1 MLYLFLQLWEIMIN
15 GIEAFLYY
23 LLVKKK
29 MKAKEM
35 PYRSQKITL
44 FLCCQVALLYVF
56 NHFGVSTLITI
67 GFLILCV
74 FFLQFISFMHRYFH
88 VCFGS
93 LSTRYFVCLLI

>member
-35 PYRSQKITL
+35 PPDSRK
-44 FLCCQVALLYVF
+44 
-56 NHFGVSTLITI
+56 
-67 GFLILCV
+67 
-74 FFLQFISFMHRYFH
+74 
-88 VCFGS
+88 
-93 LSTRYFVCLLI
+93 

>member
-35 PYRSQKITL
+35 KKKAKTMKAPK
-44 FLCCQVALLYVF
+44 
-56 NHFGVSTLITI
+56 
-67 GFLILCV
+67 
-74 FFLQFISFMHRYFH
+74 M
-88 VCFGS
+88 
-93 LSTRYFVCLLI
+93 